1 MSNIILVIRET
12 GKNTQGLLLSKC
24 IISVIG
30 VFPYFMEMSSR
41 NTKNTK
47 DILVSLSP
55 FLCPSKTKRAE
66 RISKTGS

>member
-12 GKNTQGLLLSKC
+12 GKNTPGLLLSKC

-30 VFPYFMEMSSR
+30 VFPYFMEMSIR
-41 NTKNTK
+41 KTKNTK

-55 FLCPSKTKRAE
+55 LLCPSKTKREE
-66 RISKTGS
+66 RKEKE